1 MFTLLH
7 LGAEA
12 DPKNLETLD
21 RNQEGGLVGSP
32 QDQAYRRANHPCL
45 PGEITIGTGE
55 VFAGNLGDFTDQL
68 TAVYVMGTYPVPP
81 QQTLARDLALPAGST
96 VPLAPLFD
104 HPDNEGTQWIPGDFD
119 VPPQIIVDVAAAT
132 RALIT
137 IRVETPFGNYEDEFE
152 MERGQLREFQGE
164 PEEGN
169 DDSKMVCLPEDISL
183 LDKQAAIFLANP
195 DLTPPLRRQHQFRH
209 PSWSLLGQ
217 LDAAAKASGGF
228 QWDNPNEDLPEEL
241 TFSHNGWRFSGRRV
255 KYLSDGEAFDEE
267 IESTVMDPG
276 GDPVIITATGVRNR
290 RILDVDW
297 SISTDPARIAFYNSG
312 HPDRAKSAWRFPL
325 TACVVAQEVSGITY
339 SLDEIVEAGLSPEE
353 GRIVYSEMAD
363 HEAAFHKSNPP
374 TFYFWYAHPHLEA
387 RADNLESVYA
397 EVTALKS
404 QVGKTI
410 FKTTR
415 PFPVPPVFTFT
426 ATEFVEDFK
435 AFEFA

>member
-1 MFTLLH
+1 M
-7 LGAEA
+7 
-12 DPKNLETLD
+12 
-21 RNQEGGLVGSP
+21 
-32 QDQAYRRANHPCL
+32 
-45 PGEITIGTGE
+45 
-55 VFAGNLGDFTDQL
+55 AG
-68 TAVYVMGTYPVPP
+68 
-81 QQTLARDLALPAGST
+81 
-96 VPLAPLFD
+96 
-104 HPDNEGTQWIPGDFD
+104 
-119 VPPQIIVDVAAAT
+119 
-132 RALIT
+132 
-137 IRVETPFGNYEDEFE
+137 
-152 MERGQLREFQGE
+152 
-164 PEEGN
+164 
-169 DDSKMVCLPEDISL
+169 
-183 LDKQAAIFLANP
+183 
-195 DLTPPLRRQHQFRH
+195 
-209 PSWSLLGQ
+209 
-217 LDAAAKASGGF
+217 
-228 QWDNPNEDLPEEL
+228 
-241 TFSHNGWRFSGRRV
+241 
-255 KYLSDGEAFDEE
+255 GEAFDEE

-353 GRIVYSEMAD
+353 GRIVYSEMAA
-363 HEAAFHKSNPP
+363 HEAAFHKSSPP